1 MLRWGRLATITA
13 IIRKLHKEPHLSTPW
28 PPPPDLSSIQGLVAT
43 ADVEGFIAKGAPA
56 DEYETE
62 AELLFNQ
69 IENFPTA
76 DLVADKILPI
86 LEDIWARNFT
96 MPADELL
103 QRRPAL
109 LALAQQI
116 ARFFGPEAQPQVRGS

>member
-1 MLRWGRLATITA
+1 MNSAQ
-13 IIRKLHKEPHLSTPW
+13 KPW
-28 PPPPDLSSIQGLVAT
+28 PPPPDIDSIQELVAI
-43 ADVEGFIAKGAPA
+43 ADIEGFIAQGAPA

-69 IENFPTA
+69 LENFTTSE
-76 DLVADKILPI
+76 LVPEKILPI
-86 LEDIWARNFT
+86 LEDVWARNFS

-109 LALAQQI
+109 LALAGQI
-116 ARFFGPEAQPQVRGS
+116 ARFFGPEAQPQVRGL